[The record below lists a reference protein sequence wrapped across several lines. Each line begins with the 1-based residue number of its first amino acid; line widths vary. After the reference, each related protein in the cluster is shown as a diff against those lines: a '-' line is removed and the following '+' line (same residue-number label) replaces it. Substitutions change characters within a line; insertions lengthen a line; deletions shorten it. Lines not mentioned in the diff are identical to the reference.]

1 MIKALKKLGI
11 EGTYLN
17 ILKDIYDIS
26 IANIKLNGEKFLI
39 KSGTRQRC
47 PFSPLL
53 FNILLDFLA
62 RAINQ
67 EKELKWIQIGKEEIK
82 LFLFADHILLHLK
95 DPKDSPINL
104 LDLINDLSNEAEYQ
118 LTLKNQ

>member
-67 EKELKWIQIGKEEIK
+67 EKEIGKGEFK
-82 LFLFADHILLHLK
+82 LSLFTDDPILK
-95 DPKDSPINL
+95 R
-104 LDLINDLSNEAEYQ
+104 A
-118 LTLKNQ
+118 